1 MGACNATKDT
11 GFEPPARE
19 DSTTMGACNATK
31 DTGFEP
37 PAPRADAP
45 ERPPSSRPSNG
56 SNATGAGAGEGG
68 FPGSPMPGNP
78 WTEPAHQTNWSLI
91 PQEDLKILRP
101 CYGCAPIDETQ
112 VQEQPRVSRNNLII
126 AAATM
131 EHRTSHNSDGKVS
144 YGVVPDG
151 GQAVDEDWQPGDEL
165 PTDWETLQRLAREG
179 KIKIHED
186 NEQQTNVETRPPGQ
200 ITHEEIRPGVFRA
213 NGSQTQRTSANGRY
227 SYDPPAGQNN
237 LQINMMHEIP
247 FRGSRASQN
256 RETFHRESRTSQHS
270 RHSQAE
276 AQKTTEVTLED
287 EAADSKREEVTER
300 RESRES
306 NRRED
311 KEAEQEAAERREDK
325 ADEQE

>member
-56 SNATGAGAGEGG
+56 STNSRVNYTSLQSPPLPSRPSNATGAGAGEGG

-91 PQEDLKILRP
+91 PQEDQKILRP

-112 VQEQPRVSRNNLII
+112 VQEKPRVSRNNLII

-131 EHRTSHNSDGKVS
+131 EHRTSHNSG
-144 YGVVPDG
+144 
-151 GQAVDEDWQPGDEL
+151 
-165 PTDWETLQRLAREG
+165 
-179 KIKIHED
+179 
-186 NEQQTNVETRPPGQ
+186 
-200 ITHEEIRPGVFRA
+200 
-213 NGSQTQRTSANGRY
+213 
-227 SYDPPAGQNN
+227 
-237 LQINMMHEIP
+237 
-247 FRGSRASQN
+247 
-256 RETFHRESRTSQHS
+256 
-270 RHSQAE
+270 
-276 AQKTTEVTLED
+276 
-287 EAADSKREEVTER
+287 
-300 RESRES
+300 
-306 NRRED
+306 
-311 KEAEQEAAERREDK
+311 
-325 ADEQE
+325 

>member
-1 MGACNATKDT
+1 
-11 GFEPPARE
+11 
-19 DSTTMGACNATK
+19 
-31 DTGFEP
+31 
-37 PAPRADAP
+37 
-45 ERPPSSRPSNG
+45 
-56 SNATGAGAGEGG
+56 
-68 FPGSPMPGNP
+68 MPGNP

-91 PQEDLKILRP
+91 PQEDQKILRP

-144 YGVVPDG
+144 YGVVPDR

-179 KIKIHED
+179 KIKIHDD

-213 NGSQTQRTSANGRY
+213 NESQNQRTSANGRY

-237 LQINMMHEIP
+237 LQINMMHEI
-247 FRGSRASQN
+247 RGSRASQN

-276 AQKTTEVTLED
+276 AHKTTEVILEE

-311 KEAEQEAAERREDK
+311 KEAEQEAAERRDDEEAE
-325 ADEQE
+325 ADEQENEEQRSSSRRTKKRVSRSSKSRSKRRRKRSSRRKRCSKKSRSQK